1 MWVELHNGKVFSC
14 EMIDPMPVSHSSYVK
29 YYLEREVFE

>member
-14 EMIDPMPVSHSSYVK
+14 EMVDPMPVSHSNQ